1 VGLALSPSQGT
12 LVPALGEGIYD
23 EENTK
28 NLFIEG
34 VDTALDDRER
44 LMLADGSCNVKTI

>member
-1 VGLALSPSQGT
+1 MGLALSPSQGT
-12 LVPALGEGIYD
+12 LVPALGEGID

-34 VDTALDDRER
+34 VDTALDGREKF
-44 LMLADGSCNVKTI
+44 MLADGSCNVKTI